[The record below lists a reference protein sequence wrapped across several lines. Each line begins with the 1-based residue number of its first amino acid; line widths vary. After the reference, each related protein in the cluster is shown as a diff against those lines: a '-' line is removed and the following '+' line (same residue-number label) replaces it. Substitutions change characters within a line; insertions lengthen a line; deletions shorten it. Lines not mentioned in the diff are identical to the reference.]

1 MNLSKPVKTIVSTAT
16 LCCVIA
22 FASVASVNAS
32 NLAFDGQREHYGSK
46 HQLKRFAKVL
56 SLSEEQQTQIKEIK
70 DQAKDQ
76 HQGLRESMKQFKA
89 KEKALLQAKLFD
101 EKAYG
106 ALYDAYQPIFTQRAL
121 MKVKTR
127 HAIFN
132 VLTADQQEKWLET
145 LKNYKG
151 KGRKKCG

>member
-1 MNLSKPVKTIVSTAT
+1 MNISKPVKAIVSTAT

-22 FASVASVNAS
+22 FTSVASVSAS
-32 NLAFDGQREHYGSK
+32 DFAFDGQRGHHESK

-56 SLSEEQQTQIKEIK
+56 SLSEEQQTQVKEIK

-106 ALYDAYQPIFTQRAL
+106 ALYDAYLPIFTQRAI
-121 MKVKTR
+121 MRVKTR

-132 VLTADQQEKWLET
+132 VLTAEQQEKWLET
-145 LKNYKG
+145 TKHSKG